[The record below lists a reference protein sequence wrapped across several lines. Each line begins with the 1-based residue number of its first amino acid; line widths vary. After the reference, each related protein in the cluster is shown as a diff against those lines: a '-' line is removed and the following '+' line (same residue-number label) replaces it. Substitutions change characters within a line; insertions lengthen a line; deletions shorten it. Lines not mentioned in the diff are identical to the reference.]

1 MLAQGA
7 TVREAVQRSAALPA
21 EARTRRQNRP
31 SIGSNFA
38 SHAEVEQAKQ
48 GRAVDE
54 LMALMPP
61 SVATALLGG
70 CLATEQMPDPQTR
83 EALVRQTVALK
94 AGPDGATVAN
104 AVRAWHAYT
113 EFAALHKLPNQGL
126 PGSAAFVASFLTSE
140 ATRAAGRPQG
150 PRSGD
155 FSCKLH
161 PIKQIKRSRSTIGAR
176 LEGYCLPNQRLPRLG
191 VGHLLGGETTSEQGR
206 GH

>member
-104 AVRAWHAYT
+104 AVRAWHAYYLRPV
-113 EFAALHKLPNQGL
+113 EDVQ
-126 PGSAAFVASFLTSE
+126 SAAQLRV
-140 ATRAAGRPQG
+140 RP
-150 PRSGD
+150 
-155 FSCKLH
+155 
-161 PIKQIKRSRSTIGAR
+161 
-176 LEGYCLPNQRLPRLG
+176 
-191 VGHLLGGETTSEQGR
+191 
-206 GH
+206 